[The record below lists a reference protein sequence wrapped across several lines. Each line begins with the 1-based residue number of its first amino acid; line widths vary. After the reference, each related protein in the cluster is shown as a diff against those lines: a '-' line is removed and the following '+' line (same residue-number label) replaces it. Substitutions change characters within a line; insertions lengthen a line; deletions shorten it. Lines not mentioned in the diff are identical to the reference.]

1 MISRRLF
8 LRDMFGVVAGAGL
21 VALPVWDW
29 VAERKRVDRYVRAM
43 MGTDVEMVLIGV
55 DRDTAAS
62 VADRAFT
69 AMAAVAS
76 RLTVFDPGSALNDL
90 NATAGMGPVRLT
102 SDLEA
107 VLTQADTMQ
116 SRTEGA
122 FTASILPLS
131 KLWRPTQTRI
141 PERVTIE
148 KALDAVARASVRLPK
163 VGWGELTATTQLDF
177 GGIAKGYAVDQAVRT
192 LRAAGVT
199 DGIVDAGGDLR
210 LLGSRDGRPW
220 RVGIP
225 DPSRPERIARVLHLR
240 DAAVATSGD
249 YERFF
254 VVDGVRYH
262 HIVDP
267 RTGYPARATRS
278 FTVVLP
284 EGMSADAAATAGFV
298 LGPGPGLEFVAGVGG
313 EALAVD
319 AAGQWVRTGGLD
331 DRQA

>member
-1 MISRRLF
+1 
-8 LRDMFGVVAGAGL
+8 
-21 VALPVWDW
+21 
-29 VAERKRVDRYVRAM
+29 M

-55 DRDTAAS
+55 DQDAA
-62 VADRAFT
+62 APIAERAF
-69 AMAAVAS
+69 ASMAAVAAG
-76 RLTVFDPGSALNDL
+76 LTVFDPVSALNGL
-90 NATAGMGPVRLT
+90 NAAAGTGPVRLT

-107 VLTQADTMQ
+107 VLTQADVIQ

-122 FTASILPLS
+122 FTPAILPLS
-131 KLWRPTQTRI
+131 RLWQPTQTRV
-141 PERVTIE
+141 PQRATIE
-148 KALDAVARASVRLPK
+148 EALDAVTRAQVKLPK
-163 VGWGELTATTQLDF
+163 AGWGELTATTRLDF

-210 LLGSRDGRPW
+210 LLGSRDGQPW

-225 DPSRPERIARVLHLR
+225 DPSQPDRIARVLYLR

-267 RTGYPARATRS
+267 RTGYPARGTRS

-284 EGMSADAAATAGFV
+284 DGMSADAAATAGFV
-298 LGPGPGLEFVAGVGG
+298 LGHGPGREFVTGIGG
-313 EALAVD
+313 EALSVD
-319 AAGQWVRTGGLD
+319 AAGQWARTGGLD
-331 DRQA
+331 DREV